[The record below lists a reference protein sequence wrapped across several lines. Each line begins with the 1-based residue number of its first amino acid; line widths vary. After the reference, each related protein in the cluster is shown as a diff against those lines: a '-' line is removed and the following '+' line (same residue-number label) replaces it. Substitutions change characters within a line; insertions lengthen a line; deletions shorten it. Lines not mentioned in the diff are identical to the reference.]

1 MMHCLCT
8 DRGGEIIS
16 ADFDQYCQ
24 ETGVR
29 RQLMVSYLL
38 QQNGLVERRNQTVVA
53 TMRCLMKLKGLLA
66 YFWGREAVTTTFY
79 LLNLSP
85 TRSVEGKTPY
95 EAWHS
100 QKPSIDHL
108 RTFGNIIHVKNT
120 KPNLNKLDDRST
132 KMVFVD
138 YEKGSKAC
146 RAYDPHT
153 GWVHVTQDAVFDEL
167 AQWG

>member
-1 MMHCLCT
+1 MHCLCT

-66 YFWGREAVTTTFY
+66 YFWGGR
-79 LLNLSP
+79 
-85 TRSVEGKTPY
+85 R
-95 EAWHS
+95 
-100 QKPSIDHL
+100 
-108 RTFGNIIHVKNT
+108 
-120 KPNLNKLDDRST
+120 
-132 KMVFVD
+132 
-138 YEKGSKAC
+138 
-146 RAYDPHT
+146 
-153 GWVHVTQDAVFDEL
+153 
-167 AQWG
+167 